1 MLGFN
6 PWLAV
11 ILGAVIVGAT
21 GGAYLK
27 GRSDGKAVVIA
38 SQAQAQAV
46 RLETLHLAQM
56 AAAEEIAKI
65 QIKHTTIRQT
75 AEQVIREIPVYR
87 ECRNDELVRELLD
100 SARQNRDI
108 PAGDRSVP

>member
-1 MLGFN
+1 MGLN
-6 PWLAV
+6 KWLAA
-11 ILGAVIVGAT
+11 ILGAVIAVGTA
-21 GGAYLK
+21 GVQGYRM
-27 GRSDGKAVVIA
+27 GRDSVIA
-38 SQAQAQAV
+38 SQAQAEAV

-65 QIKHTTIRQT
+65 QIRHTTIRQT

-100 SARQNRDI
+100 AARENRDI
-108 PAGDRSVP
+108 PPGDRGVP

>member
-1 MLGFN
+1 MFGLN
-6 PWLAV
+6 KWLAA
-11 ILGAVIVGAT
+11 ILGAVIAVGTA
-21 GGAYLK
+21 GVQGYRM
-27 GRSDGKAVVIA
+27 GRDSVIA
-38 SQAQAQAV
+38 SQATAEAV

-65 QIKHTTIRQT
+65 QIRHTTIRQT

-100 SARQNRDI
+100 AARENRDI
-108 PAGDRSVP
+108 PPGDRGVP

>member
-1 MLGFN
+1 MFGLN
-6 PWLAV
+6 KWLAA
-11 ILGAVIVGAT
+11 ILGAVIAVGTA
-21 GGAYLK
+21 GVQGYRM
-27 GRSDGKAVVIA
+27 GRDSVIA
-38 SQAQAQAV
+38 SQATAEAV

-65 QIKHTTIRQT
+65 QIRHTTIRQT

-100 SARQNRDI
+100 AARENRDI
-108 PAGDRSVP
+108 APGDRSVP